1 MIEAYN
7 LWFKYEPNG
16 EYVLKNISFKF
27 HGKAMLITG
36 PNGSGKTTLLKIL
49 SGLLKPTKGVVLIEG
64 NNLWEFKGKE
74 GLSFRRNIVYVHE
87 EPILFK
93 GTVLDNIIYPLRIRG
108 YGKREA
114 IREAMN
120 IIEVLDMGNL
130 TYMNVKKLSTG
141 QMKLVSLA
149 RAIVSK
155 PKYLLLDEPLAT
167 LDRENMKHVLMVI
180 KNHVLKRSN
189 VIMASHRAVP
199 IKFFDKTI
207 ELENGSIMKII

>member
-1 MIEAYN
+1 MIEAHN

-114 IREAMN
+114 VREAMN

-180 KNHVLKRSN
+180 KKHVLKRSN

>member
-1 MIEAYN
+1 MIEVRN

-16 EYVLKNISFKF
+16 EYVLKNISFRF
-27 HGKAMLITG
+27 HGKAILISG
-36 PNGSGKTTLLKIL
+36 PNGSGKTTLLKII
-49 SGLLKPTKGVVLIEG
+49 SGLLKPTKGMVLIEG
-64 NNLWEFKGKE
+64 NNLWELKGKE

-87 EPILFK
+87 EPVLFK

-108 YGKREA
+108 YGKDEA
-114 IREAMN
+114 IRKA
-120 IIEVLDMGNL
+120 LDTLEILNMRNL
-130 TYMNVKKLSTG
+130 AYMNVKKLSTG

-180 KNHVLKRSN
+180 KNHVLKKSN
-189 VIMASHRAVP
+189 VIMASHRTVP

-207 ELENGSIMKII
+207 ELENGSIVEII